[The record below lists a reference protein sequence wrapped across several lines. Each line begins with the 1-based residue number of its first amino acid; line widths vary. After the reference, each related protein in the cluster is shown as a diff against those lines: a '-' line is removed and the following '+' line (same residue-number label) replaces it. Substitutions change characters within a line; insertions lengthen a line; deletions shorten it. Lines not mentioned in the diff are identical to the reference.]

1 MQIKSFISFVSHRF
15 AGKLV
20 AAAGNWLICVN
31 LGSVNKLIAGE
42 GAFDKVD
49 ILYVHIFVVLK
60 GRKQGY
66 F

>member
-1 MQIKSFISFVSHRF
+1 MSHRF
-15 AGKLV
+15 AGPSV
-20 AAAGNWLICVN
+20 AAAGNSLICVN

-49 ILYVHIFVVLK
+49 VLHVDIFVVLK